1 MNYSE
6 YILRIQALTRLMH
19 DCCKINDLQNAYLY
33 ATEIEI
39 QTQQFKQQLD
49 QQ

>member
-1 MNYSE
+1 MNYSQ
-6 YILRIQALTRLMH
+6 YVLRIQALTRLMH
-19 DCCKINDLQNAYLY
+19 ECCQTKDYQNAYLY

-39 QTQQFKQQLD
+39 QAQQFKQQMD

>member
-19 DCCKINDLQNAYLY
+19 ECCRLKDFENAYLY

-39 QTQQFKQQLD
+39 QAQQFKELLD